1 MTIAIDDR
9 CTACGA
15 CLITCPEGALV
26 AAPRRP
32 SVLARRCTD
41 CLACVEVCPV
51 DAIGP
56 QTAGG
61 SRHPIEVESYR
72 IMSRRVDLSAWSG
85 PEYEVVARMV
95 HATADPSFATSA
107 RIGEEAVARAVAA
120 LRRGAPVVCD
130 SKMVAAGIPSVTGAQ
145 CLLDEVPA
153 TAGQAPVGGEVAPGG
168 GAPVGGEVAP
178 GGGAPVGGEVAPG
191 GGAPVGG
198 IAGAGPPVPATR
210 SAAAFRLAA
219 LRYPEDA
226 LWVVGNA
233 PTALAALVQ
242 LAAAGRVC
250 PAAVIGLPV
259 GYVGAAWWKE
269 RLWQSA
275 LGPRSITNEGERGGS
290 PVAAAVVNALHRLAR
305 DQV

>member
-168 GAPVGGEVAP
+168 A
-178 GGGAPVGGEVAPG
+178 
-191 GGAPVGG
+191 APVGG